1 MLNAAEAQLDAG
13 AKDDSER
20 ARKRAELY
28 APPKGYRP
36 PAGAAGRPRSAAM
49 GRNEAQALMA
59 AMASEDARLMRR

>member
-13 AKDDSER
+13 AKDESER

-36 PAGAAGRPRSAAM
+36 AAGVSGRPRPAAM

-59 AMASEDARLMRR
+59 AVAGEDARLMRR